1 MTSYQPEKRRYH
13 RIIFKDPQK
22 IAALISPV
30 DQQEP
35 EDAASASILNM
46 SEGGIQMSVE
56 KASASGLWRGR
67 NILLHGI
74 SGVPD
79 LAGLSEVP
87 MQIVWALENEFLD
100 HVLLGTSFRQLS
112 EEQRQNLRTF
122 MNASLV
128 QDRSE

>member
-13 RIIFKDPQK
+13 RISFRDPRK

-30 DQQEP
+30 DQQES
-35 EDAASASILNM
+35 EDAAAASILNM

-56 KASASGLWRGR
+56 KKSASGFWRGR

-74 SGVPD
+74 SGLPD
-79 LAGLSEVP
+79 LAELCEVP

-100 HVLLGTSFRQLS
+100 HILIGTCFQQLS
-112 EEQRQNLRTF
+112 EQQRQNLRTF
-122 MNASLV
+122 VNASIA
-128 QDRSE
+128 QEQER